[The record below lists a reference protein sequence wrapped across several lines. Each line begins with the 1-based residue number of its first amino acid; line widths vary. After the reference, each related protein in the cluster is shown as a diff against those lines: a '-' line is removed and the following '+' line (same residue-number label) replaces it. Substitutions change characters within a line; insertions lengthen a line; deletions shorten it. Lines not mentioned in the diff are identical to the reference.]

1 MATITVTT
9 TADIV
14 DPDDGLLSLRE
25 AVALANGTAEDDTVT
40 FLAGL
45 GPVQLS
51 SQTSANTLSG
61 FGGITIAA
69 AGGALTIDGNPGEAG
84 GRPPV
89 TIDANGQTAHF
100 FVEAGASA
108 TFRNLNLIDGA
119 SLIGGQA
126 ANGSGS
132 GGHAADG
139 RAAFASIRNDG
150 TLALERIEF
159 DGNTAIAEAGGDG
172 ANGVY
177 PGNVPAAF
185 SGTDGAFGVTA
196 TGGGDGIDGKNA
208 DDGGNGGDG
217 GDAATVVNN
226 GTITVTHVAFLDGN
240 VSQGGAGGDG
250 GDGGRGG
257 RGADG
262 GSGGDAYTGLG
273 WFTSAKAGGDGGDGG
288 RGGNGGFAGHAGTS
302 VIGILNLG
310 SATVN
315 GSLVVGAAG
324 LPAPF
329 TAAGG
334 LGGDGGL
341 MGVRGAGG
349 LGGDRDFGDR
359 AASGSNGLG
368 RPAGVTGGLYSGD
381 GIDRGNTAPG
391 PHVEG
396 IAGGGAVDLVE
407 SIVWSRLESG
417 GVEGDAIV
425 LTVGMVGADFTEGGV
440 RWSVELG
447 GNLTFTD
454 FAPGTSFAGVIGWG
468 TLNTHTAEITLQTI
482 VDDALEYDE
491 FVTLTLGRE
500 GDQGAG
506 RIIETPSS
514 TVRITPADAGIARG
528 DDFMQGSEGADTI
541 EGGDGDDTISGYG
554 ADDHLLG
561 GAGRD
566 TLYGGAGADTIDGGS
581 GGDRLYG
588 GAGRDRILV
597 DDPGDIVFGNAD
609 GADVI
614 AVGTAAVIDMRNWED
629 VLTLTATDGAET
641 IFSSNGPAGQ
651 QIDAMGGDDTVWAS
665 NHDDTLSGGAGA
677 DALDGGAGDDFIFG
691 GAGDDALAG
700 QDGDDVLVGGDAAQ
714 SAEMDAF
721 LERYSWL
728 IASPMAFAD
737 DIGADGFDFSF

>member
-9 TADIV
+9 AADIV

-25 AVALANGTAEDDTVT
+25 AVTLANGTAEDDTVT

-45 GPVQLS
+45 GPVQLGV
-51 SQTSANTLSG
+51 QTTANTLSG

-84 GRPPV
+84 GRAPV
-89 TIDANGQTAHF
+89 TIDANAQTAHF
-100 FVEAGASA
+100 YVEAGASA

-119 SLIGGQA
+119 SVIGGQA

-150 TLALERIEF
+150 TLSLERVQF

-196 TGGGDGIDGKNA
+196 TGGGDGIDGKHA
-208 DDGGNGGDG
+208 DSGGDGGDG

-262 GSGGDAYTGLG
+262 GSGGDAYTGFG

-315 GSLVVGAAG
+315 GSLAVGAAG

-359 AASGSNGLG
+359 APSGSNGLG
-368 RPAGVTGGLYSGD
+368 RPSGVTSGFYSGD
-381 GIDRGNTAPG
+381 GLDRADTAPG

-396 IAGGGAVDLVE
+396 IAGGGAVDIVE

-425 LTVGMVGADFTEGGV
+425 LKVGMVGADFTGGGV

-468 TLNTHTAEITLQTI
+468 TLNSQTAAITLQTI

-491 FVTLTLGRE
+491 FVTLTLGFE
-500 GDQGAG
+500 GDPGAG
-506 RIIETPSS
+506 RVIEIPSS
-514 TVRITPADAGIARG
+514 TVRITPDDAGIARG

-566 TLYGGAGADTIDGGS
+566 TLYGGEGADTIDGGS
-581 GGDRLYG
+581 GGDRLNG

-597 DDPGDIVFGNAD
+597 DDPGDIVFGEAD

-614 AVGTAAVIDMRNWED
+614 AVGTSAVIDMTNWRD

-641 IFSSNGPAGQ
+641 ILSSNGPAGQ
-651 QIDAMGGDDTVWAS
+651 EIDAMGGDDTIWGS
-665 NHDDTLSGGAGA
+665 GQDDTRSGGAGA
-677 DALDGGAGDDFIFG
+677 DDIDGGTGDDFIFG
-691 GAGDDALAG
+691 GTGDDFLAG
-700 QDGDDVLVGGDAAQ
+700 AGGDDLLVGGEAMQ
-714 SAEMDAF
+714 SSAMEAY
-721 LERYSWL
+721 LESYAWL
-728 IASPMAFAD
+728 TPNRMSFAGD
-737 DIGADGFDFSF
+737 VDVEAFDFSF